1 MIVIAIFVLI
11 NPTTSVANDA
21 LVVVRLTQDAYVQ
34 VDDIEAIHTIDYGSF
49 VLLELTSSNFELL
62 SGRGVEFERQRDPT
76 VLNIQGYSIY
86 TGEPPLM
93 ARTLASVSGMGFFIV
108 QIIGPT
114 KDEWLTELEDSGLEI
129 LQYIQHHAYLVRM
142 PIQQT
147 GEVEA
152 LDFVRWVGPY
162 LQEYRIITILD
173 DGRAGG
179 TVDRTIEAIK
189 ALGGTLV
196 EREVARAS
204 DPFVTVLFTM
214 SAAAVQSAAQMDNVV
229 WLNFRA
235 PFYPDEDEMS
245 DQIIAG
251 NFNPLNAGYQNWLTN
266 TGFDGTGVAVAA
278 LDRGYDTGVDATAHP
293 DLSGRTIMVNDSGG
307 IPTDQNGH
315 GTHVGGIIAGN
326 ASLGT
331 TDASGFLMGLGV
343 APGADL
349 VVRHR
354 TVDSDSDQTRDAVI
368 NGAVASNHSYALHGA
383 GIGYTNRDRTYDILV
398 RDADQTT
405 ANVAEPLIIVFSAGN
420 SGASGPTK
428 EPKNVIAVGS
438 TRNQRDGNG
447 NPGFGNIDTVSGSSS
462 RGPAGDGRIYPHVA
476 APGGNVISTRY
487 SAATSCATIAA
498 GAPAADPTYSMCSG
512 TSMAAPHV
520 TGSLALI
527 TEWWRGFNAGANSSP
542 AMAKALLV
550 NGAEDM
556 GTADIPNGDE
566 GWGRINLS
574 NVIDTG
580 ISTFYLDQ
588 TTVFASTGNTW
599 SANFIPANTSQPVKV
614 TLAWSDAP
622 GPGTGGNPAAL
633 VNDLDLVVDE
643 SGTIYRGNVFANGFS
658 VTGGAADS
666 IDNLENV
673 FIQNPTGNTFTVT
686 ITASG
691 INGDGVPYN
700 GDSTDQDF
708 ALVVQNGLEVA
719 IINVVKEVDAQPD
732 GVFDDDPSGWTFDV
746 DDDGEPTQT
755 TDNTGMLT
763 FPVVPDT
770 YDVEETAGPT
780 GLWLVT
786 ASCVD
791 DDTGAPVGTGATEV
805 EFESP
810 GNVGVTGLNL
820 SAQQS
825 ITCTFKNKADQA
837 FVNIIKTVDAQPD
850 GVFDDDPSGWTFDVD
865 DDGEPT
871 QTTDNTGMLTFVVR
885 PDTYDVE
892 ETAGPTGLWLV
903 TASCVDDD
911 TGVPV
916 GTGITDQ
923 LFGLTLPEAGVTD
936 LDLVA
941 GQSVSCTFDNQK
953 MAGFITGG
961 GKIDTGRGRNA
972 KSITFGGNLGV
983 ALDGSFYGQLQ
994 TNFHNV
1000 GNGNVSGNNFH
1011 STSISSVVFGK
1022 NAGEPPDPP
1031 TAVFNSINY
1040 VVTGRFDGQTCTL
1053 EAYATDHGEPAR
1065 GKNAGA
1071 DSDSIRFILDCTDA
1085 VFDYDSYTDFAEE
1098 EPIGLHNLDGGNLQI
1113 HPPKE

>member
-1 MIVIAIFVLI
+1 
-11 NPTTSVANDA
+11 
-21 LVVVRLTQDAYVQ
+21 
-34 VDDIEAIHTIDYGSF
+34 
-49 VLLELTSSNFELL
+49 
-62 SGRGVEFERQRDPT
+62 
-76 VLNIQGYSIY
+76 
-86 TGEPPLM
+86 
-93 ARTLASVSGMGFFIV
+93 
-108 QIIGPT
+108 
-114 KDEWLTELEDSGLEI
+114 
-129 LQYIQHHAYLVRM
+129 
-142 PIQQT
+142 
-147 GEVEA
+147 
-152 LDFVRWVGPY
+152 
-162 LQEYRIITILD
+162 
-173 DGRAGG
+173 
-179 TVDRTIEAIK
+179 
-189 ALGGTLV
+189 
-196 EREVARAS
+196 
-204 DPFVTVLFTM
+204 
-214 SAAAVQSAAQMDNVV
+214 
-229 WLNFRA
+229 
-235 PFYPDEDEMS
+235 
-245 DQIIAG
+245 
-251 NFNPLNAGYQNWLTN
+251 
-266 TGFDGTGVAVAA
+266 
-278 LDRGYDTGVDATAHP
+278 
-293 DLSGRTIMVNDSGG
+293 
-307 IPTDQNGH
+307 
-315 GTHVGGIIAGN
+315 
-326 ASLGT
+326 
-331 TDASGFLMGLGV
+331 
-343 APGADL
+343 
-349 VVRHR
+349 
-354 TVDSDSDQTRDAVI
+354 
-368 NGAVASNHSYALHGA
+368 
-383 GIGYTNRDRTYDILV
+383 
-398 RDADQTT
+398 
-405 ANVAEPLIIVFSAGN
+405 
-420 SGASGPTK
+420 
-428 EPKNVIAVGS
+428 
-438 TRNQRDGNG
+438 
-447 NPGFGNIDTVSGSSS
+447 
-462 RGPAGDGRIYPHVA
+462 
-476 APGGNVISTRY
+476 
-487 SAATSCATIAA
+487 
-498 GAPAADPTYSMCSG
+498 
-512 TSMAAPHV
+512 MAAPHV

-791 DDTGAPVGTGATEV
+791 DDTG
-805 EFESP
+805 
-810 GNVGVTGLNL
+810 
-820 SAQQS
+820 
-825 ITCTFKNKADQA
+825 
-837 FVNIIKTVDAQPD
+837 
-850 GVFDDDPSGWTFDVD
+850 
-865 DDGEPT
+865 
-871 QTTDNTGMLTFVVR
+871 
-885 PDTYDVE
+885 
-892 ETAGPTGLWLV
+892 
-903 TASCVDDD
+903 
-911 TGVPV
+911 VPV